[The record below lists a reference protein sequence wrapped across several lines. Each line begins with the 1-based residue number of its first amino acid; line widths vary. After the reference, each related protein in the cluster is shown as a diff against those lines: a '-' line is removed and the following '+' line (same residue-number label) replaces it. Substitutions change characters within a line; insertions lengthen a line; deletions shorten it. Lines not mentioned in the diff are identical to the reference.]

1 MNSEITP
8 ITTHDVES
16 RIILIRGQQVILDCD
31 VAELY
36 GVETKRINEA
46 VRNNPEKFP
55 SRCIIQLDKN
65 DLRLISS
72 KSSEY
77 FVDENFDRK
86 SVSNKS
92 RYLPK
97 AFTERGL
104 YMLATILKSP
114 RATRT
119 TLAIIDTFVEIR
131 EMARTIEALQNVSDG
146 GEQQQTLLKKTG
158 HILGNVIGT
167 NLSTA
172 STETEIELNF
182 AVVKIRHKVTS
193 K

>member
-1 MNSEITP
+1 MPNEI
-8 ITTHDVES
+8 ITTKDVEAKV
-16 RIILIRGQQVILDCD
+16 ITIRDQRVILDCD

-46 VRNNPEKFP
+46 VRNNREKFP
-55 SRCIIQLDKN
+55 EGFIIELDN
-65 DLRLISS
+65 QESEVLRSKISS
-72 KSSEY
+72 L
-77 FVDENFDRK
+77 ENCGGKGKYSKYDY
-86 SVSNKS
+86 N
-92 RYLPK
+92 

-114 RATRT
+114 RATQT
-119 TLAIIDTFVEIR
+119 SLAIIDTFVEIR
-131 EMARTIEALQNVSDG
+131 EMARTIEALQTVADG